1 MSGENPKVLLV
12 DDDKDLLQLIAM
24 RLSAAGYDVTAV
36 ESGEAA
42 LASLAVARPQVVVT
56 DLRMH
61 GMDGM
66 ALFDA
71 IHRDSP
77 SLPVVILTAHGTIP
91 EAVSAT
97 RRGVFSF
104 LTKPFEPKVLLDTVA
119 EAMRLSSPPTGDR
132 ESWRA
137 EIITRSSAM
146 EDLLAQA
153 RRVAASDASVC
164 IFGQSGTGKEL
175 LARAIHKA
183 SSRREA
189 PFIAVN
195 CGAIPEGLLE
205 SELFGHKKGSFTGA
219 VADRR
224 GLFQAATS
232 GTLFLDEVG
241 DMPLSLQ
248 VKLLRALEERKIRPV
263 GSHESFDIDVR
274 VISATHRQPEERIT
288 TGEFRED
295 LYYRLNVVKLYI
307 PSLAERREDLPRVA
321 NHSLTRLAERYRR
334 SRLQFSPEAMEILVS
349 APWPGNVRQ
358 LLNVVEQAVALAAT
372 EVIPESLVR
381 QALDVADTALTPL
394 DEARKAFRSE
404 EEKVLPYIDFDQA
417 TRLAV
422 GRAWRQASPEQQKRL
437 VSEFRNM
444 LVRTYSNAISAYQG
458 QTLKVLPSRGKQD
471 PEETTV
477 RTQFVR
483 AGGQPLP
490 IDFTMHQKDGTWKVY
505 DIVVEGVSLVM
516 TYRSEFDAVV
526 KQQGIDGLIKA
537 LATKNIPA
545 AAVGGS
551 AGGGGAKSDKA
562 GPKAEKKS
570 PQ

>member
-1 MSGENPKVLLV
+1 MANENPRVLLV

-24 RLSAAGYDVTAV
+24 RLTAAGYAVTAV

-42 LASLAVARPQVVVT
+42 LAALAVSRPQVVVT
-56 DLRMH
+56 DLRMQ

-119 EAMRLSSPPTGDR
+119 EAMRLSSPPASGEL

-137 EIITRSSAM
+137 ELITRSSAM
-146 EDLLAQA
+146 EDLLSQA

-164 IFGQSGTGKEL
+164 IFGASGTGKEL
-175 LARAIHKA
+175 LARAIHRA
-183 SSRREA
+183 SPRTEA
-189 PFIAVN
+189 PFVAVN

-224 GLFQAATS
+224 GLFQAAQG
-232 GTLFLDEVG
+232 GTLFLDEIG
-241 DMPLSLQ
+241 DMPLPLQ

-263 GSHESFDIDVR
+263 GSHENFDVDVR
-274 VISATHRQPEERIT
+274 VIAATHRKLEERIAS
-288 TGEFRED
+288 GEFRED

-307 PSLAERREDLPRVA
+307 PTLAERREDIPLLA
-321 NHSLTRLAERYRR
+321 NEFLTRLGTRYRR
-334 SRLQFSPEAMEILVS
+334 GRLAFAPEAMQLLVS

-358 LLNVVEQAVALAAT
+358 LLNVVEQAVALATT

-381 QALDVADTALTPL
+381 QALDAGDTMLTPL
-394 DEARKAFRSE
+394 DEARRAFERDYLVRILKITGGNVTKA
-404 EEKVLPYIDFDQA
+404 A
-417 TRLAV
+417 RLA
-422 GRAWRQASPEQQKRL
+422 GRNRTEFYRL
-437 VSEFRNM
+437 LERHSLEPGMFKGNM
-444 LVRTYSNAISAYQG
+444 
-458 QTLKVLPSRGKQD
+458 
-471 PEETTV
+471 
-477 RTQFVR
+477 
-483 AGGQPLP
+483 
-490 IDFTMHQKDGTWKVY
+490 KDK
-505 DIVVEGVSLVM
+505 DKE
-516 TYRSEFDAVV
+516 R
-526 KQQGIDGLIKA
+526 
-537 LATKNIPA
+537 A
-545 AAVGGS
+545 AA
-551 AGGGGAKSDKA
+551 
-562 GPKAEKKS
+562 
-570 PQ
+570 

>member
-1 MSGENPKVLLV
+1 MANENPRVLLV

-24 RLSAAGYDVTAV
+24 RLTAAGYAVTAV

-42 LASLAVARPQVVVT
+42 LAALAVSRPQVVVT
-56 DLRMH
+56 DLRMQ

-119 EAMRLSSPPTGDR
+119 EAMRLSSPPASGEL

-137 EIITRSSAM
+137 ELITRSSAM
-146 EDLLAQA
+146 EDLLSQA

-164 IFGQSGTGKEL
+164 IFGASGTGKEL
-175 LARAIHKA
+175 LARAIHRA
-183 SSRREA
+183 SPRGEA
-189 PFIAVN
+189 PFVAVN

-224 GLFQAATS
+224 GLFQAAQG
-232 GTLFLDEVG
+232 GTLFLDEIG
-241 DMPLSLQ
+241 DMPLPLQ

-263 GSHESFDIDVR
+263 GSHESFDVDVR
-274 VISATHRQPEERIT
+274 VIAATHRKLEERIAS
-288 TGEFRED
+288 GEFRED

-307 PSLAERREDLPRVA
+307 PTLSERREDIPLLA
-321 NHSLTRLAERYRR
+321 NEFLTRLGTRYRR
-334 SRLQFSPEAMEILVS
+334 GRLAFAPEAMQLLVS

-358 LLNVVEQAVALAAT
+358 LLNVVEQAVALATT

-381 QALDVADTALTPL
+381 QALDAGDTMLTPL
-394 DEARKAFRSE
+394 DEARRAFERDYLVRILKITGGNVTKA
-404 EEKVLPYIDFDQA
+404 A
-417 TRLAV
+417 RLA
-422 GRAWRQASPEQQKRL
+422 GRNRTEFYRL
-437 VSEFRNM
+437 LERHSLEPGMFKGNM
-444 LVRTYSNAISAYQG
+444 
-458 QTLKVLPSRGKQD
+458 
-471 PEETTV
+471 
-477 RTQFVR
+477 
-483 AGGQPLP
+483 
-490 IDFTMHQKDGTWKVY
+490 KDK
-505 DIVVEGVSLVM
+505 DKE
-516 TYRSEFDAVV
+516 R
-526 KQQGIDGLIKA
+526 
-537 LATKNIPA
+537 A
-545 AAVGGS
+545 AA
-551 AGGGGAKSDKA
+551 
-562 GPKAEKKS
+562 
-570 PQ
+570 